1 MMKTDDSSRA
11 IRTFN
16 PELFPC
22 ARECDVCGRVD
33 VPCVIVAQGA
43 VLVAAED
50 PFVCEV
56 CVNAMAAAFSA
67 ARVAH
72 VKSLRD
78 LAMKCQAVLAE
89 FRAFVWY
96 PSPSTAQK
104 IPPRLDDV
112 NALIETRLP
121 AMDLLVEV

>member
-33 VPCVIVAQGA
+33 VPCVIFPT
-43 VLVAAED
+43 AED

-56 CVNAMAAAFSA
+56 CVNAMAAALSA